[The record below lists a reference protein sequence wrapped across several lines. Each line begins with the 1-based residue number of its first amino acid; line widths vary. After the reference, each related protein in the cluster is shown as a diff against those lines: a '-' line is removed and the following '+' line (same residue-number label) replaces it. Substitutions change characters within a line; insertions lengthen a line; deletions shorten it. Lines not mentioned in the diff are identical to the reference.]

1 MSDTTTEPGIPVRRL
16 LISIFLVMVSVLPA
30 FLVGAAFLQLE
41 KDIGLTP
48 TGLGALTAVFFI
60 AAAISSAP
68 LGRVVQ
74 RIGWRRSMQINV
86 VVSGVVLLLIA
97 AFGDRIWVMA
107 TLLVVGGSLYGL
119 ANPAANQS
127 LAEKAATGRR
137 GLVFGL
143 KHAGIPASSLFAGAA
158 VPLLILTIGWRSTFA
173 MAALLAPVVWLLIA
187 DETDATPDCGRP
199 RQSAKTP
206 LGSKRL
212 IVLAVA
218 STLAAWAA
226 VSLGIFLVAA
236 SVEAGLSESQ
246 GGLLLFGGSV
256 ASLVA
261 RVVAGVIVDRRAGNG
276 FIGVSLMM
284 TAGAGAFALI
294 SATAG
299 MTFALA
305 VVLGFT
311 FGWGWP
317 GLLTYSVVESD
328 PEAAAATSS
337 ITQSGIFLGAGIGPI
352 TLGWIIETW
361 SYRTGWLLITGF
373 LVVAAAIVYSVAR
386 QVPSVTPTH

>member
-1 MSDTTTEPGIPVRRL
+1 MG
-16 LISIFLVMVSVLPA
+16 
-30 FLVGAAFLQLE
+30 
-41 KDIGLTP
+41 
-48 TGLGALTAVFFI
+48 
-60 AAAISSAP
+60 
-68 LGRVVQ
+68 
-74 RIGWRRSMQINV
+74 N
-86 VVSGVVLLLIA
+86 
-97 AFGDRIWVMA
+97 
-107 TLLVVGGSLYGL
+107 
-119 ANPAANQS
+119 
-127 LAEKAATGRR
+127 
-137 GLVFGL
+137 
-143 KHAGIPASSLFAGAA
+143 
-158 VPLLILTIGWRSTFA
+158 
-173 MAALLAPVVWLLIA
+173 
-187 DETDATPDCGRP
+187 
-199 RQSAKTP
+199 
-206 LGSKRL
+206 KRL

-305 VVLGFT
+305 VVFGFT

-361 SYRTGWLLITGF
+361 GYRTGWLVITGF
-373 LVVAAAIVYSVAR
+373 LVAAAAIVYSVAR
-386 QVPSVTPTH
+386 QVPRTAPARSG